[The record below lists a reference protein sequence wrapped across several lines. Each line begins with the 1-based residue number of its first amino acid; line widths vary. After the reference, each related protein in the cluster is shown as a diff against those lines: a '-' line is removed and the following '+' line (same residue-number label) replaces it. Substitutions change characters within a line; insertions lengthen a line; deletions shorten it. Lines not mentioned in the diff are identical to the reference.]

1 MAADDRDGEWGKE
14 DHDDHAPANRREER
28 VTINKSFDSFDAFV
42 SEYVANVSKSG
53 VFIRSSEPLP
63 VGTKV
68 GLSFSVFMDGVA
80 TIEGEGEVVRV
91 HDDPSGMG
99 VVFTE
104 LNQTSQGII
113 DRLLTVRRRD

>member
-1 MAADDRDGEWGKE
+1 MSDRDQ
-14 DHDDHAPANRREER
+14 RREER

-42 SEYVANVSKSG
+42 AEYVINVSKSG
-53 VFIRSSEPLP
+53 AFIRSSEPLP

-68 GLSFSVFMDGVA
+68 GLSFSVIVDGVA

-91 HDDPSGMG
+91 HDDPPGMG

-104 LNQTSQGII
+104 LTKTSQGII
-113 DRLLTVRRRD
+113 DRLLTVRRG